1 MSILIEPDAMERI
14 GAFIDQYV
22 RLQDGSSVPRDQKFY
37 KDAFQMMLKSGVFK
51 SVRDIKIACL
61 RDQSQMIPTFL
72 LENSYK
78 TLDKRK
84 NL

>member
-14 GAFIDQYV
+14 GVFIDKYV
-22 RLQDGSSVPRDQKFY
+22 RLPDGSSVPRDQKFY
-37 KDAFQMMLKSGVFK
+37 KAAFQMMLKSGAFK

-61 RDQSQMIPTFL
+61 LDQSQMIPTFL

-78 TLDKRK
+78 TLDKRE

>member
-14 GAFIDQYV
+14 GVFIDKYV

-37 KDAFQMMLKSGVFK
+37 KAAFQMMLKSGAFK

-61 RDQSQMIPTFL
+61 LDQSQMIPTFL